1 MTSEAVH
8 GAAVPELGE
17 VSVARRVLPP
27 LVLAAGAIATVGV
40 AQLVFDPF
48 RQDVP
53 LCPVHAMTG
62 LICPG
67 CGMTRAVHALVSGDV
82 LLALRSNAMVLVLL
96 PVVAVAWWR
105 WFRARLRGAARPMP
119 PDPVP
124 RAEVVQGGAPRG
136 GVPQDLGR
144 RGRMLV
150 LLFVAVTAVY
160 TVARNLP
167 ALAVLAP
174 PSFIGA

>member
-8 GAAVPELGE
+8 GAAAPDLREA
-17 VSVARRVLPP
+17 SVARRVLPP
-27 LVLAAGAIATVGV
+27 LALAAGAVVTVGV

-119 PDPVP
+119 HGPAP
-124 RAEVVQGGAPRG
+124 QGT
-136 GVPQDLGR
+136 VPQDLGS

-174 PSFIGA
+174 PSFVGA